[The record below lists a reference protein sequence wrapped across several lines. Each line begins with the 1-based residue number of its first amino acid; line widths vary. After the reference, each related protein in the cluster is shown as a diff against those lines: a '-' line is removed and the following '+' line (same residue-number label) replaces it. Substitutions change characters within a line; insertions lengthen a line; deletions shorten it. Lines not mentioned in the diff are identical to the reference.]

1 MPCNKECCKA
11 WSTAVHR
18 QRGLPMDV
26 PQAALPYGGA
36 FAQALGSRPAPG
48 LSSQPPPQPTAQPFR
63 QPPQP
68 WQPTQPTALTADEIK
83 KLLDQ
88 LGEAV
93 KANAS
98 LESRLAA
105 VEESLEVVAE
115 DAAKC
120 RTTMHQVDARAEALA
135 EEQMQKIAIAD
146 ALVKQLEGHLF
157 VEKYSVGGCR
167 FLMMFGFHVGS
178 LHLNYAIRWRKQG

>member
-11 WSTAVHR
+11 WSDAVHM
-18 QRGLPMDV
+18 QRGLPIDV

-48 LSSQPPPQPTAQPFR
+48 LSLQPPPQPTAQPCR

-83 KLLDQ
+83 KLLDK
-88 LGEAV
+88 LDEAV
-93 KANAS
+93 NANAS
-98 LESRLAA
+98 LASRLEA

-115 DAAKC
+115 DSAKC
-120 RTTMHQVDARAEALA
+120 RTTMHEVDARAEALA
-135 EEQMQKIAIAD
+135 EEQMPKIAIAD
-146 ALVKQLEGHLF
+146 ALAKRLEGHRF
-157 VEKYSVGGCR
+157 VEKDPVGGCR
-167 FLMMFGFHVGS
+167 F
-178 LHLNYAIRWRKQG
+178 